1 MEKNYFVQEKDV
13 FDLMQVKYQYPIERC
28 LDAIK
33 KKMERIPAGGTTA
46 MVKLEN
52 LYTELEKIYHD
63 YCHNIRRWVCN
74 QPILICPPDDMVYI
88 RMPNGDTSLLDKV
101 LTINYVSHKSYGH
114 VKKKQALSEKVG
126 EFNTDDFFKNATPT
140 W

>member
-1 MEKNYFVQEKDV
+1 
-13 FDLMQVKYQYPIERC
+13 
-28 LDAIK
+28 
-33 KKMERIPAGGTTA
+33 
-46 MVKLEN
+46 
-52 LYTELEKIYHD
+52 
-63 YCHNIRRWVCN
+63 
-74 QPILICPPDDMVYI
+74 
-88 RMPNGDTSLLDKV
+88 MPNGDTSLLDKV